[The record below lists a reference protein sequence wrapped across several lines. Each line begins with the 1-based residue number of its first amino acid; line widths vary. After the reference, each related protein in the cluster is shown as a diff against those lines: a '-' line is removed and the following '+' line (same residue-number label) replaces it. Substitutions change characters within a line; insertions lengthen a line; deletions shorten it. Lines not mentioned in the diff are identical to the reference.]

1 MADLQILLGNARRR
15 LQPFLTPGAIYWIR
29 ANAALGNA
37 WWESV

>member
-1 MADLQILLGNARRR
+1 MADLQILLGR

-29 ANAALGNA
+29 ATAALGNA